1 MSKNCSKEES
11 RDDFFKVAVIGC
23 GPRGISVLER
33 IGARLAS
40 IFDSPPV
47 NKNICVYIID
57 ADSVG
62 GGRIWRPDQPK
73 WLLMNTPAKETT
85 IFSGPADGGEVRPM
99 AGPSLAEWWRDVDPD
114 NAEPDGLAPRY
125 IYGEYL
131 NFSFEKIIKHLSLY
145 SDVHVMQ
152 DSVIDVRKTGGK
164 RTIELAGHASIKVD
178 KVVVATGHPV
188 PELNSSQLEFFQ
200 FAQQHP
206 GLRYVEG
213 NSAAEMPLSTIA
225 PGENVGVIGCGL
237 AFYDVMASL
246 TEGRGGRYEIG
257 RDGDFIYVP
266 SGDEPIIHAGSR
278 SGVPFPA
285 RALNE
290 KSAEYQYKP
299 RLLTESRMRQLRGG
313 RLERKL
319 DFRQDVFPWLE
330 GEMQLVYFECILRE
344 ERGTPFA
351 EQFADKAMKNILAAT
366 ETFLPKDIIRK
377 AAESFGICGDMGVDI
392 DKWSKPFEGKSF
404 CNAGE
409 YLSELEKWIRND
421 IKNASLGNVRGPVKA
436 ATDVLRD
443 IRPVLK
449 YVVDYAGLTPNS
461 HRRDFLGSFVSV
473 YSMLSAGPP
482 IVRLKQVL
490 ALMRAN
496 ILTFAGPQAEFS
508 TAVKEKTFCVSS
520 PSVSDSVF
528 RVSTLIDARIPPQ
541 NVRSD
546 SSPLFRN
553 LLAAGAVTSF
563 RNSLG
568 DDVFDTGGV
577 AVTRAPFNAI
587 TQEGPDSAVHVIGIP
602 VEHTRWLM
610 QFGSGRPGAWG
621 QFTKDADAIAE
632 SVVTAFLSTSVAAN
646 EPEVATHIERR
657 NADV

>member
-1 MSKNCSKEES
+1 MDKDCSKEVN
-11 RDDFFKVAVIGC
+11 RGDFFKVAVVGC

-33 IGARLAS
+33 IGSRLAS

-47 NKNICVYIID
+47 NKSVCIYVID
-57 ADSVG
+57 ANDIG

-85 IFSGPADGGEVRPM
+85 IFSGPSDGGEVRPM
-99 AGPSLAEWWRDVDPD
+99 AGLSLAEWWLDVDPE

-131 NFSFEKIIKHLSLY
+131 NFSFEKIIKYLSLY
-145 SDVHVMQ
+145 SDVHIMK
-152 DSVIDVRKTGGK
+152 DTVIDVKKAGVK
-164 RTIELAGHASIKVD
+164 RSVEFADNASIQVD
-178 KVVVATGHPV
+178 KVVFATGHPV
-188 PELNSSQLEFFQ
+188 PELNSAQLEFFQ

-213 NSAAEMPLSTIA
+213 NSAADMQLSTIPA
-225 PGENVGVIGCGL
+225 GENVGVIGCGL
-237 AFYDVMASL
+237 AFYDVMAAL
-246 TEGRGGRYEIG
+246 TEGRGGRYETG
-257 RDGDFIYVP
+257 DDGDLIYIP
-266 SGDEPIIHAGSR
+266 SGDEPRIYAGSR

-299 RLLTESRMRQLRGG
+299 RLLTESRMRQLRLD
-313 RLERKL
+313 RLEKKL

-344 ERGTPFA
+344 NMGA
-351 EQFADKAMKNILAAT
+351 EFSSQFTDEVMINILESTDA
-366 ETFLPKDIIRK
+366 FLPKEIIRRT
-377 AAESFGICGDMGVDI
+377 AESFGIFGDMGVDI
-392 DKWSKPFEGKSF
+392 DKWSRPFSEESF
-404 CNAGE
+404 FNTNE
-409 YLSELEKWIRND
+409 YLAALEKWIRND
-421 IKNASLGNVRGPVKA
+421 IKNASLGNVKGPVKA

-449 YVVDYAGLTPNS
+449 YVVDYAGLTPTS
-461 HRRDFLGSFVSV
+461 HRDDFLGSFVSV

-496 ILTFAGPQAEFS
+496 ILTFAGPQAKFS
-508 TAVKEKTFCVSS
+508 KSIQGKTFCVSS
-520 PSVSDSVF
+520 PYVLNSVF
-528 RVSTLIDARIPPQ
+528 SVNTLIDARIPSQ

-546 SSPLFRN
+546 SSLLFRN
-553 LLAAGAVTSF
+553 LLATGAVTSF
-563 RNSLG
+563 KNSLG
-568 DDVFDTGGV
+568 QDVFDTGGV
-577 AVTRAPFNAI
+577 AVTQAPFNAL
-587 TQEGPDSAVHVIGIP
+587 TKEGPDSAVHVIGIP

-632 SVVTAFLSTSVAAN
+632 SIVSAFLSTSVTAN
-646 EPEVATHIERR
+646 EPEVTTNIKKG
-657 NADV
+657 NVNV